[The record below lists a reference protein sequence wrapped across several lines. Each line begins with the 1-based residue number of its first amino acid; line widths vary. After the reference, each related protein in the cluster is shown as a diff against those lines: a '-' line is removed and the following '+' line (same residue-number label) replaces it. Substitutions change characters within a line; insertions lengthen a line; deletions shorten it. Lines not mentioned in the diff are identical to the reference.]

1 MFTLRIQFSN
11 DNVPY
16 ALSIQLKSTR
26 VAVRSTGGVVFLSR
40 TVSRK
45 RTAVA
50 RQGG

>member
-26 VAVRSTGGVVFLSR
+26 VAVHSTRRVVFLLR
-40 TVSRK
+40 IVSRK
-45 RTAVA
+45 RTAGPG
-50 RQGG
+50 QGE